1 MMKMEDFQ
9 SGRYVRQF
17 EYKSFSPTPINE
29 QWYWEDPEM
38 NVLLEKAN
46 CALSALNSHAEHIP
60 DYELFM
66 GMYIKKEANLSSK
79 IEGTQTEIED
89 VILPEEAVAEE
100 KRDDWQ
106 EVQNYIKAMNDA
118 IDQLQSLPLS
128 IRLIKKSHA
137 ILLSG
142 VRGEHKYP
150 GEIRRSQNWI
160 GGKSLKDASYIP
172 PHHEELPDLLS
183 DLEKF
188 WYNDEIFVPQLIRCA
203 ITHYQFETIHPFCDG
218 NGRIGRLLIPL
229 YLISK
234 GLLTKPSLYISA
246 SLEKN
251 RSEYYSA
258 LNSGRENNQLIGWCK
273 FFLRTLI
280 HTAEHEREAFSQIQ
294 NLQAEMNDVAL
305 RMQKRCANTQ
315 KIFNILYQNPIIDI
329 PSAAKELNV
338 SFPTASKLIHDLE
351 KKGVLTPYKQS
362 IIKPQKYAFSKYIA
376 IFKDTPFADKK
387 EQSND

>member
-29 QWYWEDPEM
+29 QWYWEDPEI
-38 NVLLEKAN
+38 NVLLEQAN
-46 CALSALNSHAEHIP
+46 YALSALNAYTQFVPDVNRFIFMHIAR
-60 DYELFM
+60 
-66 GMYIKKEANLSSK
+66 EANTSSR
-79 IEGTQTEIED
+79 IEGTKTEIDEA
-89 VILPEEAVAEE
+89 VLPEDAVVAE

-106 EVQNYIKAMNDA
+106 EVQNYIKAMRYA
-118 IDQLQSLPLS
+118 IHELESLPLS
-128 IRLIKKSHA
+128 IRLIKATHG
-137 ILLSG
+137 ILMSG

-160 GGKSLKDASYIP
+160 GGNNLKDASFIP

-188 WYNDEIFVPQLIRCA
+188 WYNDQIFVPHLIRCA

-229 YLISK
+229 YLISNK
-234 GLLTKPSLYISA
+234 VLSKPSLYMSA
-246 SLEKN
+246 YLEKN

-258 LNSGRENNQLIGWCK
+258 LDSVRKKNQLVDWCK
-273 FFLRTLI
+273 FFLRMLI
-280 HTAEHEREAFSQIQ
+280 QTAENGRDTFIRIQ
-294 NLQAEMNDVAL
+294 ELRDQMQDVAL
-305 RMQKRCANTQ
+305 RMQKRSANTL
-315 KIFNILYQNPIIDI
+315 KMLDFLYQMPVIDI
-329 PSAAKELNV
+329 SSAAKELNV
-338 SFPTASKLIHDLE
+338 SFPTASNLIHDLVSLGILTQF
-351 KKGVLTPYKQS
+351 KKISRSQTFV
-362 IIKPQKYAFSKYIA
+362 FSKYMD
-376 IFKDTPFADKK
+376 IFMDPPFVDKK